1 MLESR
6 PSDAFQP
13 GDLLNNTYR
22 VEGLLGRGGTSDV
35 YRARSDIS
43 GRLAALK
50 VLKAEFSD
58 NEDFLV
64 LLTREEEMRDIRHD
78 AVVRYSENH
87 RTPDGHTYLVMDYI
101 EGPGLDKKLK
111 QGPMSADDLLIVA
124 RRVTEGLQAAHAR
137 NIVHRDLSPDN
148 IILQDGDP
156 AKAVIIDFGI
166 AKDTNPGAQ
175 TIVGNEFAGKYAYAA
190 PEQLSGQTDTRSDI
204 YSLGALLLANFRGAA
219 PKAGNNPME
228 VVENKGK
235 PLDTSGVPEPL
246 KSLIDRMSAPVPG
259 ARLQSA
265 EAVLAFLKAPEIG
278 PGKIAGE
285 GIDNDA
291 TVIVPV
297 RKPPSSKPKSPPKPV
312 PKPAPV
318 PVPVPAAAP
327 VPVAAP
333 KPKPMPMTPPEPKKS
348 KGGLV
353 AAMLVLLLGG
363 GGAAGYFTGA
373 FDSFLGPQYPVADPY
388 TLIVSDSAEGPAQ
401 AIGYVPSEQLSL
413 ALSGLVEQLG
423 GVAELTLASGDISG
437 SWGND
442 VLATLAPLDA
452 LDEWRLIIKGND
464 AQLTGSTTK
473 KAVQTKVLA
482 AFPEG
487 LPGAFNGNAQI
498 TLRNL
503 FLAANKLTP
512 IVQAYADCGALQ
524 LPGATSVGYGPD
536 TPVIVRGRVAET
548 STRVRLFDA
557 LREVAGQRRV
567 ILDVEVLNPNLCLI
581 ESHLPKAPS
590 GDVQV
595 KFRDGDMNEP
605 NPSGRFFVGEN
616 PVIDLILP
624 AGMTDGYLTVSI
636 LDVSGKV
643 YHLLPNIN
651 RQGND
656 IATLRGGQ
664 PGPVKV
670 RVADSQSNP
679 QQNGALVFRVDES
692 TLGKSKIIIVHSSQ
706 PLFGGLRPREES
718 ADGYARALQENAE
731 SDTGSILSLDSRIL
745 VTTTP

>member
-22 VEGLLGRGGTSDV
+22 IEGLLGRGGTSDV
-35 YRARSDIS
+35 YKARSDIS

-50 VLKAEFSD
+50 VLKAEFSG

-64 LLTREEEMRDIRHD
+64 LLTREEEMREIRHD

-87 RTPDGHTYLVMDYI
+87 RSPDGHVYLVMDYI

-111 QGPMSADDLLIVA
+111 QGPMSVDDLLIVA

-148 IILQDGDP
+148 IILENGDP

-190 PEQLSGQTDTRSDI
+190 PEQLSGQTDKRSDI

-235 PLDTSGVPEPL
+235 PLDTVGVPEPL
-246 KSLIDRMSAPVPG
+246 KSLIDRMSAPVPD

-278 PGKIAGE
+278 PGKPTSDTLDQ
-285 GIDNDA
+285 GIDPDA

-297 RKPPSSKPKSPPKPV
+297 RKPPLSKPKPTPKPV
-312 PKPAPV
+312 PKPVPKPKPAPK
-318 PVPVPAAAP
+318 P
-327 VPVAAP
+327 AP
-333 KPKPMPMTPPEPKKS
+333 KPKPAPTPEPKKS
-348 KGGLV
+348 KGGLIAV
-353 AAMLVLLLGG
+353 MLVLVLGA

-373 FDSFLGPQYPVADPY
+373 FHSLLGPQYPAADPY
-388 TLIVSDSAEGPAQ
+388 TLIVSDSADGPPQ
-401 AIGYVPSEQLSL
+401 ATGYVPSEQILG
-413 ALSGLVEQLG
+413 GLVGLIEQRG
-423 GVAELTLASGDISG
+423 GVAELTLASGDIAE
-437 SWGND
+437 SWGTD
-442 VLATLAPLDA
+442 VLATLAPLEA

-473 KAVQTKVLA
+473 KVVQSQVMA
-482 AFPEG
+482 AFPNG
-487 LPGAFNGNAQI
+487 LPGGLKGNAQI
-498 TLRNL
+498 TLRDV
-503 FLAANKLTP
+503 FLASNKLTP
-512 IVQAYADCGALQ
+512 IVESFADCGVLQ
-524 LPGATSVGYGPD
+524 LPGASAVGYGPE
-536 TPVIVRGRVAET
+536 TPVFVKGRVAKT
-548 STRVRLFDA
+548 STRVGLFDA
-557 LREVAGQRRV
+557 LRKVVGERRV
-567 ILDVEVLNPNLCLI
+567 VLDLEVLNPYLCLI
-581 ESHLPKAPS
+581 ESHLPKAPL
-590 GDVQV
+590 GGV
-595 KFRDGDMNEP
+595 KVVYRDGDMDEL

-616 PVIDLILP
+616 PVVDLILP
-624 AGMTDGYLTVSI
+624 TEMTGGYLTVSI

-656 IATLRGGQ
+656 IATLRNGQ
-664 PGPVKV
+664 TGPVKV
-670 RVADSQSNP
+670 RVTDSQFKP

-692 TLGKSKIIIVHSSQ
+692 TLGKSKIVVVHSSK

-718 ADGYARALQENAE
+718 AEGYARALQENAE
-731 SDTGSILSLDSRIL
+731 SDTGSIQSLDSRIL
-745 VTTTP
+745 ITTNR